1 MTRSDEIP
9 DDATGDVL
17 RGMLAGGD
25 PLTSPRD
32 IDFSV
37 VFPSERAAIAFC
49 RLLAAEDFVLRHERS
64 DVSMLLSWDVTATRH
79 MVPRYQDIVAI
90 ENYLGAH
97 AGKFGGEIDG
107 WGCFRIS
114 DSDPE

>member
-32 IDFSV
+32 INFSV
-37 VFPSERAAIAFC
+37 VFPTERAAIAFC
-49 RLLAAEDFVLRHERS
+49 ERVALEGFVLRYEKS
-64 DVSMLLSWDVTATRH
+64 DADELLPWDVTATNH
-79 MVPRYQDIVAI
+79 MVPRYRDIVAV
-90 ENYLGAH
+90 EDQLLSLAQLLG
-97 AGKFGGEIDG
+97 GDIDG
-107 WGCFRIS
+107 WGCFSIEDGQS
-114 DSDPE
+114 E